1 MTRFHIAQIA
11 SLAMSAAFVVAT
23 WLPTLGLPLA

>member
-1 MTRFHIAQIA
+1 MTRFQIVQIA

-23 WLPTLGLPLA
+23 WLPTVSVPLA